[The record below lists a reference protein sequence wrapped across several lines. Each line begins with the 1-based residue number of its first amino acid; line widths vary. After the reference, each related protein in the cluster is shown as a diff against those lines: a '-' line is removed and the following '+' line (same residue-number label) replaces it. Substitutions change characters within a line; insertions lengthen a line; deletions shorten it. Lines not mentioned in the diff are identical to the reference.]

1 MSYQSK
7 YLKLHADHGPGLTAG
22 QDTDLTIL
30 SFPNL
35 LFGYGRINLFYF
47 RTAASA
53 RTLTPFERSDLQS
66 RIPCQMN
73 SLNRDAKNST
83 TAGYSVRPTSA
94 TEGAP
99 ISSDRMACSGARF
112 HYLDNCAPL
121 APIELPGVAAPA
133 TSANLTEL
141 ESAAGLVYMQQATPV
156 SMQHQ
161 QHNHHSQDYFQS
173 ASFSSLT
180 RAAPQ
185 TYASLISTPMQ
196 LQEESLGGG
205 GGGGGGIP
213 FSTSISGG
221 GQHGTYMDAF
231 SRNGTSVPLQH
242 IIGSLTTKL
251 PELHSGAAS
260 VPSQD
265 LMSYQASSL
274 QRSSAG
280 DCSSSHVGLI
290 SPAYSPSSVTTQGS
304 GSSKQTRSAGQPGEE
319 KAGGGGVVCKSRSK
333 KESHNRIERRRRD
346 YINSQIARLSSLLP
360 PELYRDV
367 DGRRNKGTVLR
378 LSVTYIMELR
388 QALAQAAH
396 VRQETSIAR
405 QLIPLL
411 LNHMQA
417 LENVVKEVASASNAP
432 DLPSGLLELTSDTGS
447 YEITLE
453 AWRLA
458 MEANIAHSVAA
469 AAASAA
475 AANDTPPPGPG
486 CGSQSEPPH
495 RTPCSHGSSS
505 DLHNL
510 PLLEN
515 VQVSF
520 GGPVQQ
526 QTRAPTSS
534 SSVQLQLSS
543 PALYHSTTGR
553 AVESAFLTS
562 LKQEDEDQQQRQ
574 QQHQDFAAMVAAAAA
589 ATRTNGKPETGQ
601 IGTEDDFSDFQE
613 KSNDMVDGFYS
624 DPNVQTFDEM
634 MQITTDCVVEPVQPI
649 ECQNR

>member
-1 MSYQSK
+1 
-7 YLKLHADHGPGLTAG
+7 
-22 QDTDLTIL
+22 
-30 SFPNL
+30 
-35 LFGYGRINLFYF
+35 
-47 RTAASA
+47 
-53 RTLTPFERSDLQS
+53 
-66 RIPCQMN
+66 MN
-73 SLNRDAKNST
+73 SLNRDAKDST
-83 TAGYSVRPTSA
+83 TAGYSVCPTSA
-94 TEGAP
+94 SESMP
-99 ISSDRMACSGARF
+99 ITSERMACGGARF
-112 HYLDNCAPL
+112 QYLDNCAPL
-121 APIELPGVAAPA
+121 VPIELPGVVAPA

-156 SMQHQ
+156 SLQH
-161 QHNHHSQDYFQS
+161 HNHQTQDYFQS
-173 ASFSSLT
+173 ASFNSLT

-185 TYASLISTPMQ
+185 TYASLISAPMH
-196 LQEESLGGG
+196 LREESIGG
-205 GGGGGGIP
+205 GGGGGGIS
-213 FSTSISGG
+213 FATSISGG
-221 GQHGTYMDAF
+221 SHHGSYMDAF
-231 SRNGTSVPLQH
+231 SRNGTSAPLQH

-260 VPSQD
+260 VPSHD
-265 LMSYQASSL
+265 LLSYPASSL

-280 DCSSSHVGLI
+280 DCSSSHIGLI

-319 KAGGGGVVCKSRSK
+319 KVGGSGVCKSRSK

-388 QALAQAAH
+388 NALSQAAH
-396 VRQETSIAR
+396 IRQETSIAR

-432 DLPSGLLELTSDTGS
+432 DLPSSLLELTSDTGS

-458 MEANIAHSVAA
+458 METNISHSVAA
-469 AAASAA
+469 AANENS
-475 AANDTPPPGPG
+475 PPDPV
-486 CGSQSEPPH
+486 CGSQSSEPPH
-495 RTPCSHGSSS
+495 RTPCSHGSSN
-505 DLHNL
+505 DLHSL

-515 VQVSF
+515 MQVSF

-526 QTRAPTSS
+526 QQQPRVPSS
-534 SSVQLQLSS
+534 SSSLQLQLSS
-543 PALYHSTTGR
+543 PALHQTATGR
-553 AVESAFLTS
+553 VDPVFLTG
-562 LKQEDEDQQQRQ
+562 LKQEDEDQQQQRQ
-574 QQHQDFAAMVAAAAA
+574 QQQQQQQQQRQQQQQDFAAMVAAATA
-589 ATRTNGKPETGQ
+589 ATRTNGKRETGQ
-601 IGTEDDFSDFQE
+601 LGTEDDFNDFQE
-613 KSNDMVDGFYS
+613 KSNDMVDGFYD

-634 MQITTDCVVEPVQPI
+634 MQMTTDCVVEPVQTTVQASELSEVGVGALVKGRSTLLREPQDDLAPI
-649 ECQNR
+649 THTPEFTKSGDMVESSPFDSQSNGQPLDTAHTLGH